1 MADTNSTVQF
11 KADISQL
18 KSAMQTAQR
27 QVKLANSEFKAA
39 SAGMDDW
46 ADSADGL
53 KAKLK
58 QLDTTLKS
66 QKTQLSL
73 LEDEY
78 DKTVDVYGE
87 NSAAADRVKIS
98 INNMKASIAK
108 TESQINTYSQELK
121 DCEDGTGRFAE
132 ETDNLDD
139 AARNAGDGFT
149 VFKGILSDLISN
161 IVQWGISE
169 LKDLATEVVEVGSS
183 FEKSMSNV
191 AALSGATEEELQL
204 LSDTAKEFGSSTQFS
219 ASEAADALSYMALA
233 GWDAE
238 TSASALGGVLDLAA
252 SSGMDL
258 ASASDM
264 VTDYMSAFSMEAS
277 ESAYFADLLSYAQ
290 SNANTTAEGLGE
302 AFRNCAANMNA
313 AGQDVETT
321 TALLSSMANQGLKG
335 SEAGTALTAVMR
347 DLTSKMED
355 GSIKI
360 GDVAVE
366 VQDAEGNFRDLTD
379 ILKDVEDA
387 TDGMGDAEKS
397 AALMTTFT
405 SDSIKGLNLILNEGV
420 DSAADFEDALRN
432 STGTAKEMSKTMND
446 NLSGDITAL
455 NSKLEGIKITVYES
469 MAPALRNA
477 VAMISEALDE
487 QDWEEV
493 GKQLGD
499 LAVKAVDFFTTVM
512 ENADG
517 VKSVLTAVGTAL
529 GTAFVVSKVLTFAST
544 ISSLYTTFKALKT
557 ATDVATTSQ
566 LLLNA
571 AQAATPIGLVTAAV
585 AGLAAGLIYLA
596 SKSDEAKGV
605 TSDLTEAEEEQIAKV
620 DELAESYKE
629 LNSARD
635 EEVAAINT
643 EYSYYESLADELDS
657 LVDAN
662 GNVKEGY
669 EDRVNFI
676 LTTLNDAVGTEMEL
690 VDGVIQNYQDEKDAI
705 YELIEAKKAEA
716 VLSANEEAYTTAIQ
730 NQNEALQ
737 NYITTQGIFQQNVSD
752 MEEAQSS
759 YNEIMNMTTAEYA
772 ELNGLTYDMGTASQQ
787 LANDQEALGEK
798 LLSAKA
804 AVGESR
810 VAMETAKTT
819 YEGYQATI
827 KNYEGLSSAIISG
840 DSDKI
845 SQALLEMEYSF
856 QTAETST
863 RESLEQQVE
872 NYETNLEA
880 LKQAIEDGTPGV
892 TQEMVDQAQSMV
904 DAAKEELDKL
914 PDEAA
919 DSANAGASSFANTLG
934 SSTNQT
940 KVRTNSALLLDAAN
954 SGVKPNGEEQTAGN
968 NFTLGYVGGMK
979 LNLKG
984 VNDTA
989 NNMGSGAVNA
999 LNEGQDSHS
1008 PSAATTTSGENFGQ
1022 GFINGMNNKE
1032 SSIWTKAYNL
1042 AKTALSALKKGQEE
1056 GSPSK
1061 LTRQSGIFFGEGY
1074 DEGIES
1080 MKTSIKKTAGNLA
1093 TTAYN
1098 SLRTSQKEGSP
1109 SKLTYASGVNFTK
1122 GYINGIS
1129 SMQKQLQV
1137 AVKNMTTTALKT
1149 AMSLDN
1155 YNFSEV
1161 AQNAADYL
1169 ADELSNKTD
1178 YMIAKITYQN
1188 EAKLADFDSTISKL
1202 ESERDSKTSAL
1213 QTKIDATK
1221 DDVTKKTL
1229 KNQKAAIEKQYA
1241 ALIATQNKYKTAYQT
1256 ASSEMLTEFT
1266 EAVNSYSSKA
1276 QDLINSTIG
1285 GVSDKYQEKYDE
1297 LINKQNTLI
1306 SKLKS
1311 AGDLFEVSGAGIMT
1325 VNDITEQTKQIKDY
1339 TAKLQAIKEKVS
1351 ADLFDEIAGYDMK
1364 EGSAFIDRLLA
1375 LSDADLQAY
1384 SDAYDE
1390 KMSVAEKLS
1399 EDLYKDDFKNVAKDY
1414 QTELEKAF
1422 KGLPAQLEAIGNDA
1436 MKGFVN
1442 GLTQNTDYLD
1452 SNVRTFVNGMVDQFK
1467 SMLKIKSPSRVMM
1480 DIGGFTGQGFVNGLK
1495 EKINNVKQMAETMA
1509 QAVATPLDGVK
1520 TDIGSMKANIGDS
1533 QGLMPQTTNVV
1544 NNYNLTQNNTS
1555 PKSLTAL
1562 ETYQARR
1569 QQIAMVKAMT

>member
-53 KAKLK
+53 RAKLK

-108 TESQINTYSQELK
+108 TESQIDTYTSDLK
-121 DCEDGTGRFAE
+121 DCEEGTGRFADE
-132 ETDNLDD
+132 LEDTED
-139 AARNAGDGFT
+139 AIKDTTSATADLSDGFT
-149 VFKGILSDLISN
+149 VTKGVIADLVSTGIKYLIS
-161 IVQWGISE
+161 G
-169 LKDLATEVVEVGSS
+169 LKDVATEAYAAYEAFDEGQDII
-183 FEKSMSNV
+183 V
-191 AALSGATEEELQL
+191 AKTGATGEALENLTDTYVSVMNSVITESDNAGNAVGTVATKFDLTGDALEELSTKFIKYADL
-204 LSDTAKEFGSSTQFS
+204 NNTDVVSSIESVQ
-219 ASEAADALSYMALA
+219 AACEAWGVEAENA
-233 GWDAE
+233 GD
-238 TSASALGGVLDLAA
+238 VLDLLNATSQDTGASVDSLSSSLTTNAA
-252 SSGMDL
+252 SLKDMGFNLEEAVSFLGDLETSGVDSSSVMTGL
-258 ASASDM
+258 KKALVNASKEGKTTSEALSELQE
-264 VTDYMSAFSMEAS
+264 SMESADSSAEATTEAIELFGSKAGAS
-277 ESAYFADLLSYAQ
+277 I
-290 SNANTTAEGLGE
+290 AEACQNGRLNFNDLGE
-302 AFRNCAANMNA
+302 AMTDYVGNV
-313 AGQDVETT
+313 DTT
-321 TALLSSMANQGLKG
+321 YDATLDGADKIKLAWQGVKTEVGATVGSLLDEYSPEIEGIISTVKDGAK
-335 SEAGTALTAVMR
+335 
-347 DLTSKMED
+347 DILTSVKENAPQIKSTLMSVVEWAKS
-355 GSIKI
+355 SITWI
-360 GDVAVE
+360 IE
-366 VQDAEGNFRDLTD
+366 NFD
-379 ILKDVEDA
+379 
-387 TDGMGDAEKS
+387 
-397 AALMTTFT
+397 
-405 SDSIKGLNLILNEGV
+405 
-420 DSAADFEDALRN
+420 
-432 STGTAKEMSKTMND
+432 
-446 NLSGDITAL
+446 
-455 NSKLEGIKITVYES
+455 GIKTV
-469 MAPALRNA
+469 
-477 VAMISEALDE
+477 V
-487 QDWEEV
+487 Q
-493 GKQLGD
+493 
-499 LAVKAVDFFTTVM
+499 
-512 ENADG
+512 
-517 VKSVLTAVGTAL
+517 AVGTVLIA
-529 GTAFVVSKVLTFAST
+529 TFAVSKIVSFISTITTMVTTFA
-544 ISSLYTTFKALKT
+544 ALKA
-557 ATDVATTSQ
+557 ATEAAQASQ

-571 AQAATPIGLVTAAV
+571 AQLASPVGLVTAAV
-585 AGLAAGLIYLA
+585 AGLAAGIIYLA
-596 SKSDEAKGV
+596 SKTE
-605 TSDLTEAEEEQIAKV
+605 EAEGITSALNDAEKEQIAKV

-705 YELIEAKKAEA
+705 YKLIEAKKAEA

-752 MEEAQSS
+752 MEEAQTA
-759 YNEIMNMTTAEYA
+759 YNNIMNMTAEEYA
-772 ELNGLTYDMGTASQQ
+772 NLNGLTYDMGAASQQ
-787 LANDQEALGEK
+787 LANDQETLSNE

-872 NYETNLEA
+872 NYETNLES

-904 DAAKEELDKL
+904 DAAKAELDKL

-919 DSANAGASSFANTLG
+919 ESANSGASSFANTLG
-934 SSTNQT
+934 SSSNQT

-954 SGVKPNGEEQTAGN
+954 SGVKPNGEEQTAGD
-968 NFTLGYVGGMK
+968 NFTLGYIGGMK

-989 NNMGSGAVNA
+989 NNMGSNAVSA

-1008 PSAATTTSGENFGQ
+1008 PSNATYTSGENFGQ
-1022 GFINGMNNKE
+1022 GFINGMESKS
-1032 SSIWTKAYNL
+1032 SSIWQKAYSL
-1042 AKTALSALKKGQEE
+1042 AKTALSALKSGQEE

-1061 LTRQSGIFFGEGY
+1061 LTKQSGIFFGEGY
-1074 DEGIES
+1074 NVGIES

-1098 SLRTSQKEGSP
+1098 SLRTTQQEGSP

-1149 AMSLDN
+1149 AMSLDT

-1213 QTKIDATK
+1213 QAKIDATK
-1221 DDVTKKTL
+1221 DDATKKTL
-1229 KNQKAAIEKQYA
+1229 KNQKATIEKQYA
-1241 ALIATQNKYKTAYQT
+1241 TLIATQNKYKTAYQT

-1325 VNDITEQTKQIKDY
+1325 VNDITEQTKRIKDY

-1399 EDLYKDDFKNVAKDY
+1399 EDLYKDDFKGVANDY

-1422 KGLPAQLEAIGNDA
+1422 KGLPDQLEAIGNDA

-1452 SNVRTFVNGMVDQFK
+1452 SNVRMFVNGMVDQFK

-1533 QGLMPQTTNVV
+1533 QGLISQTTNVV